1 MDSHTGQRL
10 TLAALSALEREAFVA
25 ALDGVFE
32 HSPWVAQR
40 SWSARP
46 FVTREALWRALNDTL
61 LSASRDEQLALI
73 RAHPELASSGPLTA
87 ASSGE
92 QQAAGLRQ
100 DSAATRRLAELNACY
115 RARFG
120 HPFILAVAGL
130 SREEILAR
138 FEQRLH
144 DTAEQEF
151 AQCLAEI
158 GRIAR
163 QRLVQ
168 RVCD

>member
-1 MDSHTGQRL
+1 MDSHTGQQL
-10 TLAALSALEREAFVA
+10 TPAALSVLERDAFVA
-25 ALDGVFE
+25 ALNGVFE
-32 HSPWVAQR
+32 HSPWVAER
-40 SWSARP
+40 TWSKRP
-46 FVTREALWRALNDTL
+46 FATREALWQTLNDTL
-61 LSASRDEQLALI
+61 LAASRAEQLTLI
-73 RAHPELASSGPLTA
+73 RAHPELGARGLLTV

-100 DSAATRRLAELNACY
+100 DGAEARRLAALNARY

-130 SREEILAR
+130 DREEILAR
-138 FEQRLH
+138 FEQRLY

-158 GRIAR
+158 GLIAR
-163 QRLVQ
+163 HRLAQ
-168 RVCD
+168 RVSD

>member
-1 MDSHTGQRL
+1 MDSHTGQHL
-10 TLAALSALEREAFVA
+10 TLAALSALERDAFVA

-40 SWSARP
+40 SWPKRP
-46 FVTREALWRALNDTL
+46 FATREALWQALNDTL
-61 LSASRDEQLALI
+61 LAASRDEQLALI
-73 RAHPELASSGPLTA
+73 RAHPKLGARGLLTVASG
-87 ASSGE
+87 GE

-100 DSAATRRLAELNACY
+100 DSAETRRLAELNTHY

-130 SREEILAR
+130 SREQILAR
-138 FEQRLH
+138 FEQRLNN
-144 DTAEQEF
+144 TAEQEF
-151 AQCLAEI
+151 TQCLAEI

-163 QRLVQ
+163 HRLAQRLS
-168 RVCD
+168 D